1 MPLEGIIDVEEE
13 KKRLSKSLDKLQ
25 KEISALKGRLQNS
38 KFIESA
44 PEEVILETQEN
55 LVLREEKRPSCHLR
69 LHNCKILNMTPEFA
83 KLYSIFLPSGPDIS
97 NPRWRATVKMSLSP
111 LPHIFMQIMWFD
123 GRSGAIFI
131 TWLGHD
137 LAPKRV

>member
-1 MPLEGIIDVEEE
+1 MIFVEMESEAKQAWDNNSEMIQKLARITELTCADEIPKGSIAISAKGASFALPLEGIIDVEEE

-55 LVLREEKRPSCHLR
+55 LVLREEEEA
-69 LHNCKILNMTPEFA
+69 N
-83 KLYSIFLPSGPDIS
+83 
-97 NPRWRATVKMSLSP
+97 LSSAASQ
-111 LPHIFMQIMWFD
+111 L
-123 GRSGAIFI
+123 
-131 TWLGHD
+131 
-137 LAPKRV
+137 